1 MGQEEQEVSGGQ
13 GRGGRTERG
22 IPRSLAPFLQEYNL
36 EDLAPQRAKATL
48 IERTLRYGSREE
60 LRWLFRLY
68 GEEAIAAWV
77 RDWGRYALPP
87 AQLAFWRLV
96 LGLEGVV

>member
-1 MGQEEQEVSGGQ
+1 MSSQKAGAS
-13 GRGGRTERG
+13 RGKRPARG

-36 EDLAPQRAKATL
+36 DELDPQRAKATL
-48 IERTLRYGSREE
+48 IERTLRYGNREE
-60 LRWLFRLY
+60 LRWLFGFY
-68 GEEAIAAWV
+68 GEEAVAAWV

-96 LGLEGVV
+96 LGLEESG